1 MLTIIR
7 HIGIFFEV
15 VKNKENIDPKE
26 LKKLIVEQ
34 CYHQNVV
41 SGSKNSRFIKEQE
54 EKGTLSSL
62 DLRTPFRKIALL
74 GDILF

>member
-15 VKNKENIDPKE
+15 VQNKENIDPKE
-26 LKKLIVEQ
+26 LKKLMAEQ

-41 SGSKNSRFIKEQE
+41 SDSKKIK
-54 EKGTLSSL
+54 TY
-62 DLRTPFRKIALL
+62 
-74 GDILF
+74 

>member
-41 SGSKNSRFIKEQE
+41 SGSKKSRFIKEQE
-54 EKGTLSSL
+54 VKGTLSSL
-62 DLRTPFRKIALL
+62 DLRTPFRKIPLL